1 MEIVVAWLTI
11 FVVFGLITGLVYPP
25 LALPFTK
32 DKTRKKALIIYGY
45 ALFLT
50 LALGVVFIRGTNLE
64 SRLFVLFF
72 FSLIALGAGLL
83 YPPLVLPWKKDPV
96 KKSVALF
103 YLPPIVIL
111 TLAMFYTKATVRVDP
126 RYALTRSEM
135 IEAAPERLIEY
146 TAASV
151 LKGENNMG
159 QPRVKR
165 ITVEESGG
173 GYEVSVEYN
182 MDDVMFKGLFKL
194 QLGADMTKV
203 YKALYTSVYDVDKVR
218 VSAFLLE
225 GGRESDSPP
234 ELIGTTSLDRE
245 QAQGVDWDEK
255 THVLE
260 AEVMPKAWNEEY
272 MHPEYE

>member
-1 MEIVVAWLTI
+1 MEIVVAWLTL
-11 FVVFGLITGLVYPP
+11 FVVFGLIAGLVYPP

-32 DKTRKKALIIYGY
+32 DKTRGKALVIYGY
-45 ALFLT
+45 ALFVT

-72 FSLIALGAGLL
+72 FCLIALGAGLI

-103 YLPPIVIL
+103 YLAPAVLL
-111 TLAMFYTKATVRVDP
+111 TLAMFYTKVTVKVDP
-126 RYALTRSEM
+126 RYDLSQVEIA
-135 IEAAPERLIEY
+135 EASPERLIEY

-159 QPRVKR
+159 QPRVRR
-165 ITVEESGG
+165 ISVEESRG

-182 MDDVMFKGLFKL
+182 TDDVMFKGLFKL
-194 QLGADMTKV
+194 QLKADMTKI
-203 YKALYTSVYDVDKVR
+203 YKALYTSGYDIDEVT
-218 VSAFLLE
+218 VSAFMLE
-225 GGRESDSPP
+225 GGRESDTPP
-234 ELIGTTSLDRE
+234 ELIGTTSLDKE

-260 AEVMPKAWNEEY
+260 AEVLPKAWNEEY